1 MTDVRR
7 TAAVSPYPPPGYPGP
22 ATAIPNG
29 WDIPNGVPPTP
40 AAPPD
45 EGLNAWDIARQQFD
59 LAADRLGLGSDER
72 AVLRNCK
79 REFTVHF
86 PVQMDDGSVR
96 SFTGYRVQHNLA
108 RGPGKGGIRYHL
120 QADLDEVRALAMWMT
135 WKCAV
140 VNIPFGGAKGGV
152 AVEPRELSPTELEKL
167 TRRYTLEIEPLI
179 GPHSDIP
186 APDVNTD
193 PQVMAWMMDTYSM
206 HKGYTAT
213 AVVTGKPVSI
223 GGSAGRIEATG
234 RGCVFTIQQAAKRL
248 GLDLTGSTVAVQGFG
263 NVGSVVAQLLHDLG
277 CRIVAVSDAE
287 GGIADMRGLDP
298 HRLLR
303 HREETGSVVGFGDTT
318 AITNAELLTFDCDI
332 LVPAALEN
340 QITAAVAERVQA
352 KIVAEAANGP
362 TTPEADAILRDRG
375 IFVIPDILCN
385 AGGVTVSYFEWVQ
398 DLQHFFWDEAEIN
411 RQLHRIMVRSF
422 DQVYRMAQEHD
433 VDLRQG
439 AQMLAISR
447 VAEATRLR
455 GLYP

>member
-1 MTDVRR
+1 MTDARR
-7 TAAVSPYPPPGYPGP
+7 TAAVSPYPSPGHPDI
-22 ATAIPNG
+22 ATAAPNG
-29 WDIPNGVPPTP
+29 SAIPSG
-40 AAPPD
+40 APPARTVSSG
-45 EGLNAWDIARQQFD
+45 EELNAWDIARRQFD
-59 LAADRLGLGSDER
+59 LAADRLGLSADER

-86 PVQMDDGSVR
+86 PVQLDDGSVR

-108 RGPGKGGIRYHL
+108 RGPGKGGIRYHP

-135 WKCAV
+135 WKCAI

-152 AVEPRELSPTELEKL
+152 AVDPRELSPRELEQL
-167 TRRYTLEIEPLI
+167 TRRYTMEIEPLI

-193 PQVMAWMMDTYSM
+193 PQIMAWMMDTYSM

-223 GGSAGRIEATG
+223 GGSEGRNEATG

-248 GLDLTGSTVAVQGFG
+248 GLDLAGSTVAVQGFG
-263 NVGSVVAQLLHDLG
+263 NVGSTAARLLHDLG
-277 CRIVAVSDAE
+277 CRIVAVSDSE
-287 GGIADMRGLDP
+287 GGIADPSGLDP
-298 HRLLR
+298 HHLLR
-303 HREETGSVVGFGDTT
+303 HRQETGSVVGFGATT
-318 AITNAELLTFDCDI
+318 AITNAELLTSECDI

-340 QITAAVAERVQA
+340 QITAEVAERIKA

-362 TTPEADAILRDRG
+362 TTPAADAILHDRQV
-375 IFVIPDILCN
+375 FVIPDILCN

-398 DLQHFFWDEAEIN
+398 DLQNFFWDEAEIN

-422 DQVYRMAQEHD
+422 EQVYRMAQEHE

-439 AQMLAISR
+439 AQMLAISQ

>member
-1 MTDVRR
+1 MDDARR
-7 TAAVSPYPPPGYPGP
+7 TAAVSPYPSPGYLGRT
-22 ATAIPNG
+22 TAVPNG
-29 WDIPNGVPPTP
+29 WALPSV
-40 AAPPD
+40 APPAPTAPSG

-59 LAADRLGLGSDER
+59 LAADRLGLGFDER

-108 RGPGKGGIRYHL
+108 RGPGKGGIRYHP
-120 QADLDEVRALAMWMT
+120 QANLDEVRALAMWMT

-152 AVEPRELSPTELEKL
+152 GVDPRELSPKELEQL
-167 TRRYTLEIEPLI
+167 TRRYTMEIEPLI

-193 PQVMAWMMDTYSM
+193 PQIMAWMMDTYSM

-223 GGSAGRIEATG
+223 GGSEGRNEATG

-248 GLDLTGSTVAVQGFG
+248 GLDLAGSTVAVQGFG
-263 NVGSVVAQLLHDLG
+263 NVGSTAARLLHDLG
-277 CRIVAVSDAE
+277 CRIVAVSDSE
-287 GGIADMRGLDP
+287 GGVADPSGLDP

-303 HREETGSVVGFGDTT
+303 HRQETGTVVGFGSATE
-318 AITNAELLTFDCDI
+318 ITNAELLTSECDI

-340 QITAAVAERVQA
+340 QITAEIAEQVQA
-352 KIVAEAANGP
+352 EIVAEAANGP
-362 TTPEADAILRDRG
+362 TTPEADAILHDRRV
-375 IFVIPDILCN
+375 FVIPDILCN

-398 DLQHFFWDEAEIN
+398 DLQNFFWDEAEIN

-422 DQVYRMAQEHD
+422 EQVYRMAQEHD

>member
-1 MTDVRR
+1 MTDARR
-7 TAAVSPYPPPGYPGP
+7 TAAVSPYNSPGYLGRT
-22 ATAIPNG
+22 TAVPNG
-29 WDIPNGVPPTP
+29 WAIPSV
-40 AAPPD
+40 APPAPATPSG

-108 RGPGKGGIRYHL
+108 RGPGKGGIRYHP

-152 AVEPRELSPTELEKL
+152 GVDPRELSPKELEQL
-167 TRRYTLEIEPLI
+167 TRRYTMEIEPLI

-193 PQVMAWMMDTYSM
+193 PQIMAWMMDTYSM

-223 GGSAGRIEATG
+223 GGSEGRNEATG

-248 GLDLTGSTVAVQGFG
+248 GLDLAGSTVAVQGFG
-263 NVGSVVAQLLHDLG
+263 NVGSTAARLLHDLG
-277 CRIVAVSDAE
+277 CRIVAVSDSE
-287 GGIADMRGLDP
+287 GGVADPSGLDP

-303 HREETGSVVGFGDTT
+303 HRQETGTVVGFGSATE
-318 AITNAELLTFDCDI
+318 ITNAELLTSECDI

-340 QITAAVAERVQA
+340 QITAEVAEQIKA

-362 TTPEADAILRDRG
+362 TTPEADAILHDRRV
-375 IFVIPDILCN
+375 FVIPDILCN

-398 DLQHFFWDEAEIN
+398 DLQNFFWDEAEIN

-422 DQVYRMAQEHD
+422 EQVYRMAQEHD

>member
-1 MTDVRR
+1 
-7 TAAVSPYPPPGYPGP
+7 
-22 ATAIPNG
+22 
-29 WDIPNGVPPTP
+29 
-40 AAPPD
+40 
-45 EGLNAWDIARQQFD
+45 
-59 LAADRLGLGSDER
+59 
-72 AVLRNCK
+72 
-79 REFTVHF
+79 
-86 PVQMDDGSVR
+86 MD
-96 SFTGYRVQHNLA
+96 
-108 RGPGKGGIRYHL
+108 
-120 QADLDEVRALAMWMT
+120 
-135 WKCAV
+135 
-140 VNIPFGGAKGGV
+140 
-152 AVEPRELSPTELEKL
+152 PRELSPTELEKL

-223 GGSAGRIEATG
+223 GGSEGRIEATG

-248 GLDLTGSTVAVQGFG
+248 GLDLAGSTVAVQGFG
-263 NVGSVVAQLLHDLG
+263 NVGATAARLLHDLG

-287 GGIADMRGLDP
+287 GGSADMRGLDP

-318 AITNAELLTFDCDI
+318 PITSSDPLTFECDI

-362 TTPEADAILRDRG
+362 TTPEADAILHDRG
-375 IFVIPDILCN
+375 VFVIPDILCN

-422 DQVYRMAQEHD
+422 DQVYRMAQEHE